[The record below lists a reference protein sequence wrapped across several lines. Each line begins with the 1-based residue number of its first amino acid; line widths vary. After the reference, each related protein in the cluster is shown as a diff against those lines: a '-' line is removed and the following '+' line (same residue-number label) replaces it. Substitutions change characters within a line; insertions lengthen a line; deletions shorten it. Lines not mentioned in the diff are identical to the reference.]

1 MLLESFPNPK
11 IILTNANEEERIKF
25 GIISMPYQ
33 VFSCD
38 HHPDK
43 INPIFYQK
51 LLERYSLSPEETLYF
66 EHNIDHVN
74 SALSIG
80 IQAEHY
86 DKDRKDIESLKKFL
100 QANL

>member
-1 MLLESFPNPK
+1 MQNSHGQCYVQSIAFLLE
-11 IILTNANEEERIKF
+11 
-25 GIISMPYQ
+25 Q
-33 VFSCD
+33 
-38 HHPDK
+38 
-43 INPIFYQK
+43 
-51 LLERYSLSPEETLYF
+51 YSLSPEETLYF

-86 DKDRKDIESLKKFL
+86 DTDRKDIESLKKFL